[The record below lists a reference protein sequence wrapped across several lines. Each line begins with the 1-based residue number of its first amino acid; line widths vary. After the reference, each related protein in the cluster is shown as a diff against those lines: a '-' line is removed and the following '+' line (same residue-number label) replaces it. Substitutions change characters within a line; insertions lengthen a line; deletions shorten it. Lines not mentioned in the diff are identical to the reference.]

1 MTKTVTGREYAS
13 IPGEDSGASFPR
25 PSTPTAAND
34 GSGLEKSREAAV
46 SPPGKLGTL
55 GAWLFEVLALL
66 VSVASF
72 AGIVALLV
80 LYDEKPQPEFEYS
93 LNINTFIAIFTT
105 ILRATLVFMV
115 AGVIGQS
122 KWRWI
127 TSPRPLRDIEVFDN
141 AGRGAWG
148 SLVFLFFSWKPIAA
162 IMSAFVILTSYAVG
176 PFSQQA
182 VKTYTCEIPVD
193 GAANILTA
201 EWVGTADFNVAQFGV
216 SAALLSPEMSIDMVN
231 GLVQGVPNG
240 NLALSQCKSSNCTF
254 DATSGITHQSVG
266 VCSVCV
272 DVRDRIVERALSGI
286 GAYDNATATAF
297 RLGSGGGF
305 GVDNSIE
312 PTIFDMITEDT
323 PDAAEHDLDFESGTV
338 NTTVMSLTTNNCT
351 AKLDAHGK
359 ESYRCVHDY
368 SNMPQLGKGVDIVA
382 AKCRLYPCVRKY
394 HGSILN
400 GVLNET
406 LVSTEPIR
414 RSLNM
419 TAAGDNHGGYM
430 TMVEPC
436 LVRDKWYYSSNI
448 SQAPKAGVS
457 WTSWTTRRGT
467 QSAPSEC
474 VRKMEFEAFMAI
486 ENFLSTNF
494 AGSCRAI
501 HGTGSKQ
508 TSTVLEETRF
518 LQCGPWWIQAVH
530 KEGMASLGS
539 ISTAFDNVATAV
551 SNRLRVVGENWSRT
565 GGASVSG
572 RGTQT
577 TICVRVDWPWLLYP
591 ATLLVLSFG
600 LLITACWG
608 SFRDRETQPVWKSSI
623 LPLIFYDL
631 APKRKSPDGGL
642 DGQKLGG
649 RRLQLKELESRAD
662 KMVVQ
667 F

>member
-1 MTKTVTGREYAS
+1 MVTGREYAS
-13 IPGEDSGASFPR
+13 IPAEDSGASFAQ
-25 PSTPTAAND
+25 PSTATAAND

-55 GAWLFEVLALL
+55 GTWLFEVLALL

-72 AGIVALLV
+72 AGIVALLL
-80 LYDEKPQPEFEYS
+80 LYDDKPQPEFEYS

-122 KWRWI
+122 KWQWI
-127 TSPRPLRDIEVFDN
+127 ASPRPLRDIEVFDN
-141 AGRGAWG
+141 AGRG
-148 SLVFLFFSWKPIAA
+148 
-162 IMSAFVILTSYAVG
+162 AFVILTSYAVG

-254 DATSGITHQSVG
+254 DAISGITHQSVG
-266 VCSVCV
+266 VCSSCV
-272 DVRDRIVERALSGI
+272 DIRDQIVERKLSGI

-297 RLGSGGGF
+297 RLGSPAGF

-312 PTIFDMITEDT
+312 PTIFDMITE
-323 PDAAEHDLDFESGTV
+323 HDLDFESGTV
-338 NTTVMSLTTNNCT
+338 NTTIMTLTTNNCT

-359 ESYRCVHDY
+359 ERYRCVHDY

-394 HGSILN
+394 HGNILN

-419 TAAGDNHGGYM
+419 TAAGDNQGGYM
-430 TMVEPC
+430 TIAEPC
-436 LVRDKWYYSSNI
+436 FVRDKWYDSSSI

-457 WTSWTTRRGT
+457 WTSWTTRQGT
-467 QSAPSEC
+467 QNAPSDC
-474 VRKMEFEAFMAI
+474 VRNMEFEAFMAI

-501 HGTGSKQ
+501 HGTASKQ

-539 ISTAFDNVATAV
+539 ISTAFDDVATAV

-591 ATLLVLSFG
+591 AMLLVLSLG

-623 LPLIFYDL
+623 LPLMFYDL
-631 APKRKSPDGGL
+631 VPERKIPEGGM
-642 DGQKLGG
+642 DGQELGG